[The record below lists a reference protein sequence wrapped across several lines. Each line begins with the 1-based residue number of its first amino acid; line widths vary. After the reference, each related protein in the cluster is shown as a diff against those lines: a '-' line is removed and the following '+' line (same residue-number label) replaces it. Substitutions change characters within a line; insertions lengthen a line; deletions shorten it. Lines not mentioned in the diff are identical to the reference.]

1 MVMRHTMPNMNKI
14 DELNF
19 KLSKIGQVAPHVRG
33 LSNEYNNHT
42 KPGYCLL

>member
-1 MVMRHTMPNMNKI
+1 MVMGHAMPSIMKI

-19 KLSKIGQVAPHVRG
+19 KSSKIGQAAPHMRG
-33 LSNEYNNHT
+33 LSNEYSNHT

>member
-1 MVMRHTMPNMNKI
+1 MFMRPTMQNMIKI

-19 KLSKIGQVAPHVRG
+19 MLSKIGQAAPHVRG

-42 KPGYCLL
+42 QPGYCLL